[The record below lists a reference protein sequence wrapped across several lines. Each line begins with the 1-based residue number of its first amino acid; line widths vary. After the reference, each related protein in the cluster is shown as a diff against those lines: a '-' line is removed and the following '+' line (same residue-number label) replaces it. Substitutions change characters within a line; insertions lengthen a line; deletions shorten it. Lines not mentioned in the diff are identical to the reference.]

1 MNIIS
6 NITSRK
12 MICVIC
18 AALLSVLAVL
28 SGCADKDDE
37 TSSVTSTSAET
48 ESDAEPVVTTGT
60 KIYVNDSS
68 LGEIW
73 LTELEGVAVNTLSDS
88 GFSADST
95 FKYYSEDGKPASLE
109 GVDVSEF
116 NGDIDW
122 EKVAA
127 AGVDF
132 AMIRIGGRNYGDGE
146 LYSDTKAIEN
156 IEEAKAAGISVGV
169 YFFSQATTDAEAME
183 EANYVIE
190 LLDGE
195 KLDFPV
201 AYDWEIVKDDD
212 ARTDDVSSDQA
223 TSNARVFCDTISA
236 AGYTPMIYSPS
247 QELYFKYDLQQL
259 TDIDIWYCEYADVPS
274 FYYQFS
280 MWQYSC
286 TAEVDGID
294 GTTDLN
300 ICFTSIAE
308 YD

>member
-1 MNIIS
+1 MNI
-6 NITSRK
+6 TTK
-12 MICVIC
+12 KAICTVC
-18 AALLSVLAVL
+18 AAAFISLALLC
-28 SGCADKDDE
+28 GCGDE
-37 TSSVTSTSAET
+37 VESTSSVVSTSAES

-73 LTELEGVAVNTLSDS
+73 LTELEGVEVNTLLDN
-88 GFSADST
+88 GFTADST

-132 AMIRIGGRNYGDGE
+132 AMIRIGGRNYGDGV
-146 LYSDTKAIEN
+146 LYSDTKAMEN
-156 IEEAKAAGISVGV
+156 IAAAQDAGLSVGV
-169 YFFSQATTDAEAME
+169 YFFSQAISDAEAME

-190 LLDGE
+190 LLGGT

-201 AYDWEIVKDDD
+201 AFDWEIVKDDD

-223 TSNARVFCDTISA
+223 TSNARVFCDTVSA

-247 QELYFKYDLQQL
+247 SELYFKYDLQQL
-259 TDIDIWYCEYADVPS
+259 SDIDIWYCEYADVPS

-294 GTTDLN
+294 GTADLN
-300 ICFTSIAE
+300 ICFTSIAN